1 MMVVME
7 NKLTELI
14 VVEGMMEAEIIKA
27 ELESFDIP
35 CVLQFESAGRL
46 FGITMNGLGKVKV
59 MVHPDQLERAKELL
73 ESQASPESDD
83 QEENEP

>member
-1 MMVVME
+1 ME

-14 VVEGMMEAEIIKA
+14 VVEGMVEAEIIKA

-35 CVLQFESAGRL
+35 CALKFESAGRL

-59 MVHPDQLERAKELL
+59 MVYPEHLARAKELL
-73 ESQASPESDD
+73 EAQAAPGRYEGV
-83 QEENEP
+83 QFL